1 MNTSDTA
8 AAFLELVNVVAKLR
22 DPNGGCPWDLKQT
35 HETLKQYLIEESYE
49 VLDAIDFE
57 PEKLYEELGDV
68 LLQVVLHSQIASERK
83 DFDIKKVC
91 HAISSKLIRRHPH
104 VFGDVEAKTSEQ
116 VLKNWEMIKQTE
128 LPSGKSIL
136 DGVPRGMPALQR
148 SQRLGE
154 KAARVGF
161 EWPTVGGICDQAL
174 QEVNEFLEVARA
186 ESLSQDRL
194 EDEFGDILFSLAQ
207 LARRLNINSEEALHR
222 SAQKFTR
229 RFKGVEER
237 AKPSMSEL
245 PLEELDRL
253 WQEVK
258 AEEKAAGT
266 SDKK

>member
-1 MNTSDTA
+1 MKNSEPAT
-8 AAFLELVNVVAKLR
+8 AFLELIDVVAKLR
-22 DPNGGCPWDLKQT
+22 NPDGGCPWDLKQT
-35 HETLKQYLIEESYE
+35 HETLKQYLVEEAYE
-49 VLDAIDFE
+49 VLDAIDHE
-57 PEKLYEELGDV
+57 PEKLHEELGDV

-83 DFDIKKVC
+83 DFDITKVC
-91 HAISSKLIRRHPH
+91 RAISAKLIRRHPH

-174 QEVNEFLEVARA
+174 QEVSEFIEEVRA
-186 ESLSQDRL
+186 ESISADRL

-222 SAQKFTR
+222 SAQKFTG
-229 RFKGVEER
+229 RFKKVEER
-237 AKPSMSEL
+237 AKPSMNEL

-253 WQEVK
+253 WCEVK
-258 AEEKAAGT
+258 AEERA
-266 SDKK
+266 KK